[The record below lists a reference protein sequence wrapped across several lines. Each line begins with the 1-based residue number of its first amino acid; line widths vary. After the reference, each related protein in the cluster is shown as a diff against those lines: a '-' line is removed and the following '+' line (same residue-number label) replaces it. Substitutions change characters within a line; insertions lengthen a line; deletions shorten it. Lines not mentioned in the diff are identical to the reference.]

1 MAIGKD
7 IQQRAFE
14 NEWHKLRVNLLF
26 TAGWFRGQ
34 MTDFL
39 KPFGIT
45 QQQFNILRIL
55 RGQHP
60 DAISTLQIRERMIDK
75 MSDASRLV
83 DRLQKKG
90 LLHKRP
96 CDHDKRLVDVL
107 ISNKGLATLAEIDNQ
122 IGTLDR
128 IGQGGLTEEE
138 GRHLNAL
145 LDKMRVC
152 TLESGTPV

>member
-26 TAGWFRGQ
+26 SASWFRGQ
-34 MTDFL
+34 MKAFL
-39 KPFGIT
+39 NPFGIT

-60 DAISTLQIRERMIDK
+60 NALSTLQIRERMVDK

-90 LLHKRP
+90 LVHKRP
-96 CDHDKRLVDVL
+96 CDHDKRLVDVS
-107 ISNKGLATLAEIDNQ
+107 ISEQGLTLLATLDTKISKLDQ
-122 IGTLDR
+122 IA
-128 IGQGGLTEEE
+128 QGGLTEEE
-138 GRHLNAL
+138 GRQLNAL
-145 LDKMRVC
+145 LDKMRAC
-152 TLESGTPV
+152 TLESGTP

>member
-26 TAGWFRGQ
+26 SASWFRGQ
-34 MTDFL
+34 MKAFL

-60 DAISTLQIRERMIDK
+60 NALSTLQIRERMVDK

-90 LLHKRP
+90 LVHKRP
-96 CDHDKRLVDVL
+96 CDHDKRLVDVS
-107 ISNKGLATLAEIDNQ
+107 ISEQGLTLLATLDTKISKLDQ
-122 IGTLDR
+122 IA
-128 IGQGGLTEEE
+128 QGGLTEEE
-138 GRHLNAL
+138 GRQLNAL
-145 LDKMRVC
+145 LDKMRAC
-152 TLESGTPV
+152 TLESGTP